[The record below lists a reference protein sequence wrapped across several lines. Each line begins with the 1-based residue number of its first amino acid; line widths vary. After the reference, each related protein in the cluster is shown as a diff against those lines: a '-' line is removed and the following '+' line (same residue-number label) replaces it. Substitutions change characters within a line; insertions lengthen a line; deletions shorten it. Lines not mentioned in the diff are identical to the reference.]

1 MKISEKIF
9 KIMDEKG
16 ITQLELSK
24 ATGIAQSVIS
34 DWKTKGTN
42 PSANKL
48 LSIAKALDCDVMD
61 LLTVNGKRWC
71 K

>member
-9 KIMDEKG
+9 KIMEGKN
-16 ITQLELSK
+16 ISQLELSE
-24 ATGIAQSVIS
+24 ATGIGQATIS

-42 PSANKL
+42 PSSNKL
-48 LSIAKALDCDVMD
+48 LAIAKALDCDVMD